1 MTRSPVLCRRS
12 EACCEERDV
21 SCGGYRDNETSLQ
34 ERIEMTG
41 RRLTLKTWTYLLVGA
56 ASMTAAD
63 ASVADVRRAKELAQ
77 GALIGAGIGV
87 LIDGPGRGVL
97 SGATAGLL
105 VAAISRRGRS
115 D

>member
-1 MTRSPVLCRRS
+1 
-12 EACCEERDV
+12 
-21 SCGGYRDNETSLQ
+21 
-34 ERIEMTG
+34 MTG
-41 RRLTLKTWTYLLVGA
+41 RRLTLTMWTCVLFGL

-63 ASVADVRRAKELAQ
+63 TSVADVRRAKELAQ